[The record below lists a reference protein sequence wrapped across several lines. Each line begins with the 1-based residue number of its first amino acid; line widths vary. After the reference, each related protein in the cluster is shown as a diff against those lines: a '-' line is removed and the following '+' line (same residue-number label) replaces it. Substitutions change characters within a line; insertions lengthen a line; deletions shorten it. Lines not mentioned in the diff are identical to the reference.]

1 LVFYFSDLFSLEEG
15 LPVSSTTSPNPPL
28 IAVVMGSQTDW
39 ETMVHASDLLTRF
52 QVPHECLVVSAHR
65 TPEWLSQF
73 AKQAETSGIRA
84 IIAGAGG
91 AAHLPGM
98 IAAQTSIPVVGVP
111 VASRALNGMDSLLS
125 IVQMPGGVPVATMA
139 IGKAGS
145 INAALYCVALLAHG
159 GQDDFAKSLLK
170 AYQNYRTEQTQS
182 VLEKHVLRKYPEG
195 SGVSI
200 FSPNGID
207 SSNQQDSMTDSP
219 ITQQTFTDESEPLM
233 IEEPQPVYASGSH
246 LTGVN
251 LPPVPKRPVD
261 NTQSAG
267 FHA

>member
-1 LVFYFSDLFSLEEG
+1 
-15 LPVSSTTSPNPPL
+15 VSIPTPPNQPR
-28 IAVVMGSQTDW
+28 IAVVMGSQSDW

-65 TPEWLSQF
+65 TPDWLAQF
-73 AKQAETSGIRA
+73 ARQAESLGIQA

-98 IAAQTSIPVVGVP
+98 IAAQTTIPVVGVP

-159 GQDDFAKSLLK
+159 GQDDFAKSLLV
-170 AYQNYRTEQTQS
+170 AYQTYRSEQTRS
-182 VLEKHVLRKYPEG
+182 VLEKHVLRTYPERTRSDAEG
-195 SGVSI
+195 LSV
-200 FSPNGID
+200 FSPQA
-207 SSNQQDSMTDSP
+207 SNNSDTQSNAQADTKSAAKPEAPLVQQA
-219 ITQQTFTDESEPLM
+219 
-233 IEEPQPVYASGSH
+233 IEETDNLLEEAPQSVYASGSH

-251 LPPVPKRPVD
+251 LPPVTKRPVD